1 MKQWDLS
8 GEVKEWLPTQ
18 WPAWNYPNRM
28 ANKGEIGWKRRDV
41 NGEKIQ
47 VSARKLGNRWLF
59 RIRAQKFDNWTDY
72 ENPDLEDWIELL
84 DSVRRRIQRNLIPE
98 IEEDR
103 LISTI
108 KEHYPEA
115 KP

>member
-1 MKQWDLS
+1 
-8 GEVKEWLPTQ
+8 
-18 WPAWNYPNRM
+18 M

-72 ENPDLEDWIELL
+72 ENPDLEDW
-84 DSVRRRIQRNLIPE
+84 V
-98 IEEDR
+98 
-103 LISTI
+103 
-108 KEHYPEA
+108 
-115 KP
+115 

>member
-1 MKQWDLS
+1 
-8 GEVKEWLPTQ
+8 
-18 WPAWNYPNRM
+18 M

-59 RIRAQKFDNWTDY
+59 RIRGQKFDNWTAY

>member
-1 MKQWDLS
+1 ML
-8 GEVKEWLPTQ
+8 GEVKEWLPTL
-18 WPAWNYPNRM
+18 WPAWKYPSNM
-28 ANKGEIGWKRRDV
+28 ANKGEIGWKRRNED
-41 NGEKIQ
+41 GEKIQ
-47 VSARKLGNRWLF
+47 VCARKTGNRWLF
-59 RIRAQKFDNWTDY
+59 RIRAQKFDNWVDY
-72 ENPDLEDWIELL
+72 NNPDLEDWMELL